1 MQKNKIISLDGIDV
15 FENGQ
20 SIELVPLTVLT
31 GLNGSGKTAI
41 LNTIER
47 QYKNT
52 KRWKWPGMS
61 LITDGIKSKEGDVL
75 LFEQP
80 EAGLHPKLQLEAM
93 DLFIEAA
100 THERIVVVET
110 HSDHMI
116 NRLIRRVMER
126 YEYLNDRIKIY
137 FLDMSESGSRI
148 DSKEINKY
156 KGTLKDKSGNF
167 FDQHKSELSA
177 IVDTGMNNLI
187 TDKRMSN
194 SSTLCQIP
202 IDEVDGALCE
212 YENFFYQFS
221 NETGKITDTGYKNLL
236 KRTSEVQPIQVDQ
249 KKGIVSAPKDFFS
262 QFATETMDIAQ
273 IGYENYRRGVG
284 K

>member
-31 GLNGSGKTAI
+31 GLNGSGKTTI

-61 LITDGIKSKEGDVL
+61 LITDGIKSEEGDVL

-156 KGTLKDKSGNF
+156 KGTKIDSKF
-167 FDQHKSELSA
+167 FTEYDSEVSD
-177 IVDTGMNNLI
+177 IVDVGLNNMLE
-187 TDKRMSN
+187 KCKSN

-212 YENFFYQFS
+212 NTDFFYQFAD
-221 NETGKITDTGYKNLL
+221 ETGKITDAGYKNLL